1 MNWVD
6 QTKKKKLLFKSS
18 FPLNIYII
26 LPAHNEEAYLS
37 KTLESLAEQT
47 FLPKKVIVVNDSS
60 TDGTQKI
67 IDQFSE
73 KYPFIESVLHNSKAI
88 HEPGSKV
95 INAFHKGFEKLDNNF
110 DIICKYDAD
119 LIFPKNYLEK
129 IVNIFE
135 NDPFVGIA
143 GGFCYIKKDGEWIL
157 ENLTN
162 KDHIRGALKAYRKKC
177 FEQID
182 GLRNTIGWDTVDELL
197 ALYHGWKIQAD
208 TSLHVKHLKPTG
220 KFYTKASRYRYGE
233 AFYKMRYGFWLTLI
247 ASAKLA
253 AKKNSFRFFVDSMK
267 GYSKAKRESS
277 STKATEDKGKFGFI
291 VTEKEGEFIRK
302 LRWKNIGKKIGFR

>member
-1 MNWVD
+1 MN
-6 QTKKKKLLFKSS
+6 KK
-18 FPLNIYII
+18 IYIVI
-26 LPAHNEEAYLS
+26 PAHNEEAHLS

-47 FLPKKVIVVNDSS
+47 FLPKKVVVVNDAS

-73 KYPFIESVLHNSKAI
+73 KYSFIEGVFYNSEKI

-95 INAFHKGFEKLDNNF
+95 IQAFYKGFETFSNDF

-129 IVNIFE
+129 IVTAFKD
-135 NDPFVGIA
+135 DPSVGIA
-143 GGFCYIKKDGEWIL
+143 GGFCHIKKDGEWVL

-162 KDHIRGALKAYRKKC
+162 KDHIRGALKAYRKEC
-177 FEQID
+177 FQKIG
-182 GLRNTIGWDTVDELL
+182 GLRNTMGWDTVDELL
-197 ALYHGWKIQAD
+197 AKYHGWKIKTD

-220 KFYTKASRYRYGE
+220 KVYSKTSKHKQGE

-253 AKKNSFRFFVDSMK
+253 SKKNSLSFFVNSMK
-267 GYSKAKRESS
+267 GYQKAKDAKLE
-277 STKATEDKGKFGFI
+277 FI
-291 VTEKEGEFIRK
+291 VSEKEGAFIRK
-302 LRWKNIGKKIGFR
+302 LRWKNIQKKIGVR